1 MSKLGAYNLSSGS
14 GFQKSRAEAAF
25 LNPKPSK
32 KNTHQTSQ
40 FIQLHGVVSRSL
52 KIFGWH
58 LDIRIPLGLFLEGK
72 KNG

>member
-32 KNTHQTSQ
+32 KTL
-40 FIQLHGVVSRSL
+40 I
-52 KIFGWH
+52 KH
-58 LDIRIPLGLFLEGK
+58 LNSSNFMVLFLGFFQFLF
-72 KNG
+72 GTLTS